1 MNISTAARKKQ
12 KKIDK
17 EEEEHHK
24 EVKARAARA
33 DTFNFDN
40 MMRATPIKNRTPAR
54 SACAPARE
62 QIGFLQDGLQY
73 FMYAYQDFIGN
84 QLVNLEV
91 QLQGPAEEGNVHV
104 ELVDLPG
111 KKQGIEI
118 SQSIPETWL
127 STNFYS

>member
-1 MNISTAARKKQ
+1 MKIHLNISTAARKKQ

-54 SACAPARE
+54 SARAPARE

-111 KKQGIEI
+111 KKQGIAI
-118 SQSIPETWL
+118 T
-127 STNFYS
+127 

>member
-1 MNISTAARKKQ
+1 
-12 KKIDK
+12 
-17 EEEEHHK
+17 
-24 EVKARAARA
+24 
-33 DTFNFDN
+33 
-40 MMRATPIKNRTPAR
+40 MRATPIKNRTPAR
-54 SACAPARE
+54 SARAPARE

-111 KKQGIEI
+111 KKQGIAI
-118 SQSIPETWL
+118 TQSIPETWL